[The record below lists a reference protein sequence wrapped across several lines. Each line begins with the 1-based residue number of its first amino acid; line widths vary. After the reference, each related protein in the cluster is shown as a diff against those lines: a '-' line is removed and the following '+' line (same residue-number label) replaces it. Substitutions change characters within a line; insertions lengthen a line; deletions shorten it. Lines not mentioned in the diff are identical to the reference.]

1 VLPKIGMMEGWNN
14 GMMENRKMKCFE
26 RLGNWHDGIKGRKFL
41 CGLNPIFQNSIIP
54 LFQFNFWVY

>member
-1 VLPKIGMMEGWNN
+1 MMEGWNN